1 MNRQIF
7 FWNIMARIGLLIATV
22 FLLIWLIETQ
32 LVEMLFTLVIGIFLL
47 VLQVFLLTRYVAG
60 ITRVMEQFI
69 QAIGREET
77 PEIQFGSGKALFR
90 KLKERSNA
98 IKQAMNAQ
106 RLEKEKDE
114 QILIHVIDSADP
126 GLFCFNSRGE
136 VIFMNQSARNMIGD
150 REVGQLEDLKGIN
163 RKLYVQLRELRSG
176 TPRVVRLARAKGTKA
191 MQKKEQ
197 LVSIRLK
204 EVKIFDESYRLFSLQ
219 DIQEE
224 LHKNESD
231 SWQKI
236 IRVLTH
242 EIMNAVSPMLSL
254 SKSLQQKIK
263 QGEKDDRVKILD
275 GLKMIEST
283 GKGLLEFVEEYR
295 RLSLL
300 PPPKKKKFQLKAA
313 LERIL
318 LMFEDEAGDRR
329 IQFSLSM
336 DDPQTE
342 IHADPQQ
349 FEMIMINLVRNALD
363 AFVDMKE
370 ENNIEI
376 RSQNMDK
383 RIQVTVRDNGQGIAK
398 ELLDQV
404 FVPFFSTKEQ
414 GSGIGLSLARQVMNN
429 HEGSIHLDS
438 EAGQGTDITLVFT

>member
-7 FWNIMARIGLLIATV
+7 FWNIMARIGLLIGTA

-32 LVEMLFTLVIGIFLL
+32 LVEMLFTLVVGILLL

-126 GLFCFNSRGE
+126 GLFCFNSSGE
-136 VIFMNQSARNMIGD
+136 VIFMNQSARKLIGN
-150 REVGQLEDLKGIN
+150 REPARLDDLKSIN

-176 TPRVVRLARAKGTKA
+176 TPRVVRLTS
-191 MQKKEQ
+191 

-263 QGEKDDRVKILD
+263 QGEGEDRGKILD
-275 GLKMIEST
+275 GLQMIEST

-300 PPPKKKKFQLKAA
+300 PPPKKKKFQLQAA
-313 LERIL
+313 FERIL
-318 LMFEDEAGDRR
+318 LMFEDEAREKR
-329 IQFSLSM
+329 IQLSLSM

-342 IHADPQQ
+342 INADPQQ
-349 FEMIMINLVRNALD
+349 FDMIMINLVRNSLE
-363 AFVDMKE
+363 AFGVTQE
-370 ENNIEI
+370 ESKVEI
-376 RSQNMDK
+376 RSRRVEN
-383 RIQVTVRDNGQGIAK
+383 RFQVQVRDNGQGIAE

-414 GSGIGLSLARQVMNN
+414 GSGIGLSLARQIMNN
-429 HEGSIHLDS
+429 HEGSIHLES
-438 EAGQGTDITLVFT
+438 EEGLGTKITLVFN

>member
-7 FWNIMARIGLLIATV
+7 FWNIMARIGLLIGTV
-22 FLLIWLIETQ
+22 LLLIWLIETQ
-32 LVEMLFTLVIGIFLL
+32 LVEMLFTLVVGILL
-47 VLQVFLLTRYVAG
+47 IVLQVFLLTRYVSG
-60 ITRVMEQFI
+60 ITHVMEQFI

-77 PEIQFGSGKALFR
+77 PEIQFGSRKALFR

-136 VIFMNQSARNMIGD
+136 VIFMNQSARKMIGN
-150 REVGQLEDLKGIN
+150 REPGQLEDLKGIN
-163 RKLYVQLRELRSG
+163 SKLYVQLREQRSG
-176 TPRVVRLARAKGTKA
+176 TPRVVRLAWGQGAEE

-204 EVKIFDESYRLFSLQ
+204 EVTIFDESYRLFSIQ

-263 QGEKDDRVKILD
+263 RGEGEDWGKVSD
-275 GLKMIEST
+275 GLKLIEST

-318 LMFEDEAGDRR
+318 LMFEDEAGEKRVHL
-329 IQFSLSM
+329 SLSM
-336 DDPQTE
+336 DDPFAE
-342 IHADPQQ
+342 IKADPQQ
-349 FEMIMINLVRNALD
+349 FEMIMINLVRNSMD
-363 AFVDMKE
+363 AFVVGKK
-370 ENNIEI
+370 NNSIEI
-376 RSQNMDK
+376 QSQKMDT
-383 RIQVTVRDNGQGIAK
+383 RIQVLVKDNGQGIAE

-414 GSGIGLSLARQVMNN
+414 GSGIGLSLARQIMNN
-429 HEGSIHLDS
+429 HEGSIHLES
-438 EAGQGTDITLVFT
+438 EQGLGTEITLIFK

>member
-1 MNRQIF
+1 MNRHIF
-7 FWNIMARIGLLIATV
+7 FWNIMARIGLLIATA

-32 LVEMLFTLVIGIFLL
+32 MVEMLFTLIVGIMLL

-77 PEIQFGSGKALFR
+77 PEIQFGSGKALFQ

-114 QILIHVIDSADP
+114 QILVHVIDSADP

-136 VIFMNQSARNMIGD
+136 VIFMNQAARRLIGN
-150 REVGQLEDLKGIN
+150 REPGQLEDLKGIN
-163 RKLYVQLRELRSG
+163 RKLYVQFKELRSG
-176 TPRVVRLARAKGTKA
+176 TPRVVRLARGKEAKDI
-191 MQKKEQ
+191 QKSEQ

-254 SKSLQQKIK
+254 SKSLQQRIK
-263 QGEKDDRVKILD
+263 RGGGEDRDKVLD
-275 GLKMIEST
+275 GLNMIENT

-300 PPPKKKKFQLKAA
+300 PPPKKKKFKLHAA

-318 LMFEDEAGDRR
+318 LMFEDEAGDKG
-329 IQFSLSM
+329 IQIGLQM
-336 DDPQTE
+336 DDPQKE
-342 IHADPQQ
+342 ILADAQQ
-349 FEMIMINLVRNALD
+349 FEMIMINLIRNSLD
-363 AFVDMKE
+363 AFTDGQREKS
-370 ENNIEI
+370 IEI
-376 RSQNMDK
+376 RSQKMDARTHVVVK
-383 RIQVTVRDNGQGIAK
+383 DNGQGIAR

-404 FVPFFSTKEQ
+404 FVPFFSTKEM
-414 GSGIGLSLARQVMNN
+414 GSGIGLSLARQIMNN
-429 HEGSIHLDS
+429 HEGSIHLES
-438 EAGQGTDITLVFT
+438 ETGLGTEITLVFN